1 MKRQLLLAMTIVLTA
16 MASMAQVL
24 HIDGHRAPLDTIS
37 HVWLCSIPQSLFG
50 NDFNAQV
57 TYGDELTEVAIDGTA
72 VASGDLFTFDS
83 IEGGKQYIVTAYM
96 GDSLITGNITFTWLP
111 IVELF
116 GNFNSDRYVYTEIFI
131 SEPDSVFP
139 ELMKAKIKHRGY
151 ATDQT
156 RKHKRNY
163 RIKFVADDS
172 TKMNR
177 RFFGLRNDNT
187 WLLDAGQMDFLRVRN
202 RVSTDLWLDMSRK
215 PLYADTVA
223 NVRNGSRGQMVEV
236 FLNGEY
242 RGIYNMCEP
251 IDRKQLK
258 LVRYEPETKTFHGQ
272 IWDALISNTNVMMSQ
287 VDSTRPPRGLPTW
300 AGFRAKYPDYNEIRR
315 LDWTTLVDAIQF
327 SDYSDKMTD
336 RQMFIDSVGYYF
348 DVPVM
353 QDYFIFIAALQA
365 IDNGAR
371 NIYYSCYDKA
381 EHPRLT
387 MTPWDLDIC
396 LGQNYSPGA
405 NDPEMIKPER
415 DVDWISL
422 VPMVN
427 MWNLEIFR
435 TPMIER
441 YKELRK
447 TWLNTDNLVNRY
459 RTAIDELESC
469 GAAAREEDRW
479 SGDTDLAK
487 KDLDL
492 SAEMDYVEEWIR
504 RHMDY
509 LDEHVFIPLPDEP
522 VFIPGDVNGDGEVNI
537 ADVNAVIDIIL
548 GGSADEG
555 TMQRADVNSDGEIN
569 IADVNTIMDI
579 ILG

>member
-24 HIDGHRAPLDTIS
+24 HIDGHRAPLDTVS
-37 HVWLCSIPQSLFG
+37 HTWLCSIPQSLFG
-50 NDFNAQV
+50 NDFDAQV
-57 TYGDELTEVAIDGTA
+57 TYGEELSEVVIDGVA
-72 VASGDLFTFDS
+72 VASGEVFTFDG
-83 IEGGKQYIVTAYM
+83 IEGGKQYTVTAHM
-96 GDSLITGNITFTWLP
+96 GDSLITGSITFTWLP

-116 GNFNSDRYVYTEIFI
+116 GNFTDFYSYTEIFV

-139 ELMKAKIKHRGY
+139 EPMKAKIKHRGISTN
-151 ATDQT
+151 AS

-177 RFFGLRNDNT
+177 RFFGLRNDNN
-187 WLLDAGQMDFLRVRN
+187 WILDAGQMDFMRVRN
-202 RVSTDLWLDMSRK
+202 RVSSDLWLDMARK
-215 PLYADTVA
+215 PFYADTVA

-258 LVRYEPETKTFHGQ
+258 LERYDADTKTFHGE
-272 IWDALISNTNVMMSQ
+272 IWDAYTRTRTVMMSEPEER
-287 VDSTRPPRGLPTW
+287 TGKLTW
-300 AGFRAKYPDYNEIRR
+300 DGFRVRYPDYQEIHRV
-315 LDWTTLVDAIQF
+315 DWTTLEDAVWF
-327 SDYSDKMTD
+327 VNRADNAASK
-336 RQMFIDSVGYYF
+336 QMFIDSIGDYF
-348 DVPVM
+348 DLPVL

-365 IDNGAR
+365 LDNESK
-371 NIYYSCYDKA
+371 NIYYSCRDITVDR
-381 EHPRLT
+381 RLT
-387 MTPWDLDIC
+387 VTPWDLDIC
-396 LGQNYSPGA
+396 LGENYAPA
-405 NDPEMIKPER
+405 VEIPDMVKPER
-415 DVDWISL
+415 DLDWINH
-422 VPMVN
+422 VPMVD
-427 MWNLEIFR
+427 MWNLEVFR

-447 TWLNTDNLVNRY
+447 TWLDTDNLVNRY

-469 GAAAREEDRW
+469 GAAGREEERW
-479 SGDTDLAK
+479 SGDTDIFK
-487 KDLDL
+487 KTLDL
-492 SAEMDYVEEWIR
+492 SGEMDYVEDWIR
-504 RHMDY
+504 RRMAY
-509 LDEHVFIPLPDEP
+509 LDEFVFIPLPEF
-522 VFIPGDVNGDGEVNI
+522 VRGDVNGDGEVNI
-537 ADVNAVIDIIL
+537 ADVNTVIDIIL

-555 TMQRADVNSDGEIN
+555 TMQRADVNGDGEIN

>member
-24 HIDGHRAPLDTIS
+24 HIDGHRAPLDTVS
-37 HVWLCSIPQSLFG
+37 HTWLCSIPQSLFG
-50 NDFNAQV
+50 NDFDAQV
-57 TYGDELTEVAIDGTA
+57 TYGEELSEVVIDGVA
-72 VASGDLFTFDS
+72 VASGEVFTFDG
-83 IEGGKQYIVTAYM
+83 IEGGKQYTVTAHM
-96 GDSLITGNITFTWLP
+96 GDSLITGSITFTWLP

-116 GNFNSDRYVYTEIFI
+116 GNFTDFYSYTEIFV

-139 ELMKAKIKHRGY
+139 EPMKAKIKHRGISTN
-151 ATDQT
+151 AS

-177 RFFGLRNDNT
+177 RFFGLRNDNN
-187 WLLDAGQMDFLRVRN
+187 WILDAGQMDFMRVRN
-202 RVSTDLWLDMSRK
+202 RVSSDLWLDMARK
-215 PLYADTVA
+215 PFYADTVA

-258 LVRYEPETKTFHGQ
+258 LERYDADTKTFHGE
-272 IWDALISNTNVMMSQ
+272 IWDAYTRTRTVMMSEPEKR
-287 VDSTRPPRGLPTW
+287 TGKLTW
-300 AGFRAKYPDYNEIRR
+300 DGFRVRYPDYQEIHRV
-315 LDWTTLVDAIQF
+315 DWTTLEDAVWF
-327 SDYSDKMTD
+327 VNRADNAASK
-336 RQMFIDSVGYYF
+336 QMFIDSIGDYF
-348 DVPVM
+348 DLPVL

-365 IDNGAR
+365 LDNESK
-371 NIYYSCYDKA
+371 NIYYSCRDITVDR
-381 EHPRLT
+381 RLT
-387 MTPWDLDIC
+387 VTPWDLDIC
-396 LGQNYSPGA
+396 LGENYAPA
-405 NDPEMIKPER
+405 VEIPDMVKPER
-415 DVDWISL
+415 DLDWINH
-422 VPMVN
+422 VPMVD
-427 MWNLEIFR
+427 MWNLEVFR

-447 TWLNTDNLVNRY
+447 TWLDTDNLVNRY

-469 GAAAREEDRW
+469 GAAGREEERW
-479 SGDTDLAK
+479 SGDTDIFK
-487 KDLDL
+487 KTLDL
-492 SAEMDYVEEWIR
+492 SGEMDYVEDWIR
-504 RHMDY
+504 RRMAY
-509 LDEHVFIPLPDEP
+509 LDEFVFIPLPEF
-522 VFIPGDVNGDGEVNI
+522 VRGDVNGDGEVNI
-537 ADVNAVIDIIL
+537 ADVNTVIDIIL

-555 TMQRADVNSDGEIN
+555 TMERADVNGDGEIN